1 MNLSMIF
8 FTIIIER
15 KKRTPEQELASLH
28 TKQMIKERKDKQ
40 VKDLSSYPSYCT
52 RI

>member
-1 MNLSMIF
+1 MHLSMIF

-15 KKRTPEQELASLH
+15 KKRTSEEVMASLH
-28 TKQMIKERKDKQ
+28 LKQIIKERKDKH

-52 RI
+52 RL